1 MGELEIGELPGEA
14 ERHRLGYTDALDRGD
29 LESAYRIALE
39 ELVPVLEKLAETDHR
54 HHDALGVTL
63 SNLSTVCH
71 HLKRPIS
78 GFYFVQRALHA
89 AILLDIRNLPI
100 NEGLV
105 DIGFRTEL
113 YATVVVDR
121 CLSAADLPEPE
132 REMIVPAVALIPKSI
147 DMLRRLDGYHAAC
160 QLRVAA
166 TRLRTLAD
174 GPRLDI
180 VDHESKSMVR
190 LARFAHGWDDRDFA
204 IVEIGAALNLWLRQ
218 LDDGARFW
226 SAGLLDTW
234 TIAADILESL
244 SLPDSAA
251 ALRGAIA
258 QAGAGDS
265 DALDLREHYRVALAG
280 LRS

>member
-1 MGELEIGELPGEA
+1 MGEPEIGELIREA
-14 ERHRLGYTDALDRGD
+14 EHHRLGYTDALDRDD
-29 LESAYRIALE
+29 LESAYLIAIK
-39 ELVPVLEKLAETDHR
+39 ELVPVLERLAETDQR
-54 HHDALGVTL
+54 YQDALGLTL

-100 NEGLV
+100 NEGLA

-113 YATVVVDR
+113 CATVVVDGCR
-121 CLSAADLPEPE
+121 SAADLPEAE
-132 REMIVPAVALIPKSI
+132 LEMIVPAAALIPKSI

-174 GPRLDI
+174 GPPLDI

-218 LDDGARFW
+218 LDDGTRFW

-244 SLPDSAA
+244 SLPESAA
-251 ALRGAIA
+251 ALRGAIE
-258 QAGAGDS
+258 QASSGDGP
-265 DALDLREHYRVALAG
+265 ALDLREHYRTALAG